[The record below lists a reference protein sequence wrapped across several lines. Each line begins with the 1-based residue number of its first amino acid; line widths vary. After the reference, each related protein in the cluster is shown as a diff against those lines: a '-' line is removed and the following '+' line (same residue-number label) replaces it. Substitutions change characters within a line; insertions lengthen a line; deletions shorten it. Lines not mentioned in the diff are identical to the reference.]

1 MDSKLNAQDVYIFL
15 YFIRKHFDSLIKM
28 AGEIDEEYAAG
39 A

>member
-1 MDSKLNAQDVYIFL
+1 MDSKLNAQDAYIFL